1 MTPGPRPTS
10 PTLAPVPE
18 WAAPVSGM
26 DVARPRR
33 SPWRRRVAWLGVTV
47 VVGAGATIGLRR
59 LKPAAPS
66 IEKAS
71 VWPDVVKRGPMVRQ
85 VRGAGTLVAED
96 VRWVTAASAGR
107 VERIALLPG
116 VAVQPDTVIVELS
129 NPELQQTV
137 LELDSQTQAAGA
149 QREKLRLQLENDR
162 LAQASAVAS
171 LRSELTVARIEAEGD
186 EKLHADGNG
195 PDLNAKRSR
204 AKADQL
210 GQRIEVEDQ
219 RLTTLA
225 QSARAQLTVQDAEAA
240 RIRALQHLR
249 RDQLSGLQVRAGI
262 AGVLQRLGDEQPLR
276 IGQHV
281 AAGAPLARIANQT
294 RLKAEVKIA
303 ETQAKDV
310 QLGQA
315 AAIDTR
321 NGVVAG
327 HVARID
333 PAVQNGTVTVDVA
346 LDGPLPAGARPD
358 LSVDGTITLERL
370 ENVLHVG
377 RPVGVQADGPARL
390 FKLIDG
396 GAGAI
401 RVPVRVGRTSVD
413 TIEVI
418 DGLAAGDQIIVSDML
433 QWDAHDRLRIN

>member
-1 MTPGPRPTS
+1 
-10 PTLAPVPE
+10 
-18 WAAPVSGM
+18 
-26 DVARPRR
+26 
-33 SPWRRRVAWLGVTV
+33 
-47 VVGAGATIGLRR
+47 LR
-59 LKPAAPS
+59 
-66 IEKAS
+66 
-71 VWPDVVKRGPMVRQ
+71 
-85 VRGAGTLVAED
+85 
-96 VRWVTAASAGR
+96 
-107 VERIALLPG
+107 
-116 VAVQPDTVIVELS
+116 
-129 NPELQQTV
+129 
-137 LELDSQTQAAGA
+137 
-149 QREKLRLQLENDR
+149 
-162 LAQASAVAS
+162 
-171 LRSELTVARIEAEGD
+171 
-186 EKLHADGNG
+186 ADGNG

-219 RLTTLA
+219 RLEALA

-240 RIRALQHLR
+240 RIRALQRLR
-249 RDQLSGLQVRAGI
+249 REQLTGLQVRAGI
-262 AGVLQRLGDEQPLR
+262 TGVLQRLGDDQPLR

-294 RLKAEVKIA
+294 KLKAEVKIA

-321 NGVVAG
+321 NGIVAG

-370 ENVLHVG
+370 DDVLHVG
-377 RPVGVQADGPARL
+377 RPVGVQANGPARL
-390 FKLIDG
+390 WKLIDG

-418 DGLAAGDQIIVSDML
+418 EGLGAGDQIIVSDMS
-433 QWDAHDRLRIN
+433 QWDAHDRIRIN

>member
-1 MTPGPRPTS
+1 MAMTPRPPS

-18 WAAPVSGM
+18 WAAPATGM

-33 SPWRRRVAWLGVTV
+33 SPWPRRAAWLGVIGV
-47 VVGAGATIGLRR
+47 VVAGSTIGLRR

-137 LELDSQTQAAGA
+137 LELDSQIQAAGA

-171 LRSELTVARIEAEGD
+171 LRSEVTVARIEAEGD

-225 QSARAQLTVQDAEAA
+225 QSARAQLTVQDAETA
-240 RIRALQHLR
+240 RIRALQRLR
-249 RDQLSGLQVRAGI
+249 REQLTGLQVRAGI

-294 RLKAEVKIA
+294 KLKAEVKIA

-310 QLGQA
+310 QLGQI

-321 NGVVAG
+321 NGIVAG
-327 HVARID
+327 RVARID

-370 ENVLHVG
+370 DNVLYVG
-377 RPVGVQADGPARL
+377 RPVGVQGDGPARL

-418 DGLAAGDQIIVSDML
+418 EGLSAGDQIIVSDMS
-433 QWDAHDRLRIN
+433 QWDAHERLGIN